1 MNDIFIKAQQQLQP
15 FLDMT
20 GYEPKTTFWTDFSIA
35 DGFGEK
41 AIKDT
46 YKRAFNEWKTDRV
59 YITELVLV
67 LNWKIWQY
75 AESNPLLAMVY
86 QKLWE
91 DADGWCMK
99 NLKDE
104 DLKYFLKTT
113 D

>member
-1 MNDIFIKAQQQLQP
+1 
-15 FLDMT
+15 MT
-20 GYEPKTTFWTDFSIA
+20 GYEPKTTFWTDFCIA
-35 DGFGEK
+35 DKFGEK

-46 YKRAFNEWKTDRV
+46 YNRAFKEWKTDRV

-91 DADGWCMK
+91 DADKWCMD
-99 NLKDE
+99 NLKGE
-104 DLKYFLKTT
+104 DLGYFLETT